1 MPASKKKPPAKK
13 KAVAKKKP
21 STKKT
26 AVKQKPVAKKKAA
39 AKKPS
44 STKKKPAA
52 KKAPASKKRPV
63 GKKKPAARK
72 KLAGRTVA
80 AFPAALAQLL
90 RKRGL
95 DVPEGLEKAAPVSYA
110 SQPRETVKLLE
121 SLTDKELEIQATRIA
136 TYEDRRVAR
145 ALAQWDSS
153 PIIAELRK
161 RGLTE
166 PPSPRRPIGASF
178 SFGKPLPEW
187 TDEEVLQAARE
198 WSRRGG

>member
-1 MPASKKKPPAKK
+1 MPAAKKKVPAKK
-13 KAVAKKKP
+13 KPVSKKKP
-21 STKKT
+21 STKK
-26 AVKQKPVAKKKAA
+26 APVKKKSVAKKKAT

-52 KKAPASKKRPV
+52 KKPV
-63 GKKKPAARK
+63 VKKKPAV
-72 KLAGRTVA
+72 RTVT

-110 SQPRETVKLLE
+110 NQPRETVKLLE
-121 SLTDKELEIQATRIA
+121 NLTDKELEIQATRIA

-145 ALAQWDSS
+145 AVAQWDSS